1 MKKINLIIIFSLIV
15 FSNAFSDEKNCE
27 DIKTVKKYLE
37 CKDDPNKSLKKLN
50 IGNTDLEGVKKKI
63 QDSKI
68 KKALDNFKN
77 KKSLSDLL
85 K

>member
-1 MKKINLIIIFSLIV
+1 MKTTFLIIIISVIFFTKSFSE
-15 FSNAFSDEKNCE
+15 EKNCE

-37 CKDDPNKSLKKLN
+37 CKNDPNKSLKKLN
-50 IGNTDLEGVKKKI
+50 IGNTDLESVKKKV

-68 KKALDNFKN
+68 KKALDHFKN
-77 KKSLSDLL
+77 KKTLSDLL

>member
-1 MKKINLIIIFSLIV
+1 MKTTFLIVIISLIFFTKS
-15 FSNAFSDEKNCE
+15 FSEEKKCE

-37 CKDDPNKSLKKLN
+37 CKNDPNKSLKKLN
-50 IGNTDLEGVKKKI
+50 IGNTDLESVKKKV

-77 KKSLSDLL
+77 KKTLSDLL

>member
-1 MKKINLIIIFSLIV
+1 MKTTFLRIIISLI
-15 FSNAFSDEKNCE
+15 FFTKSYSEEKNCE

-37 CKDDPNKSLKKLN
+37 CKNDPNKSLKKLN
-50 IGNTDLEGVKKKI
+50 IGNTDLESVKKKV

-68 KKALDNFKN
+68 KKALDSFKN
-77 KKSLSDLL
+77 KKTLSDLL

>member
-1 MKKINLIIIFSLIV
+1 MKKIYLIIIFSLIV
-15 FSNAFSDEKNCE
+15 FSNTFSDEKNCE

-37 CKDDPNKSLKKLN
+37 CKNDPNKSLKKLN

>member
-1 MKKINLIIIFSLIV
+1 MKKIYLIIIFSLIV

-37 CKDDPNKSLKKLN
+37 CKNDPNKSLKN

>member
-1 MKKINLIIIFSLIV
+1 MKTTFLIIIVSVIFFTKSFSE
-15 FSNAFSDEKNCE
+15 EKNCE

-37 CKDDPNKSLKKLN
+37 CKNDPNKSLKKLN
-50 IGNTDLEGVKKKI
+50 IGNTDLESVKKKV

-77 KKSLSDLL
+77 KKTLSDLL